1 MKFKNNI
8 IGKFVLGLVFSIF
21 MLVVSLVMM
30 LVVIPVVLVPMG
42 VALVSP
48 TAASIVGGFVSLVL
62 LLFSFFVVGWAVFY
76 FYKKNTFVYKRR

>member
-21 MLVVSLVMM
+21 MLVVSLAMM
-30 LVVIPVVLVPMG
+30 LVVIPIVLVPVG

-48 TAASIVGGFVSLVL
+48 TAASIVGGLASLVL
-62 LLFSFFVVGWAVFY
+62 LFLSFFVVGWAVFY
-76 FYKKNTFVYKRR
+76 FYRKNVFVYKRR